1 MEVIIHIFETLN
13 KKPEITFLVWI
24 LMSATSLVFIM
35 IFDFLKNNGNI
46 ISDFDGD
53 DMICI
58 ILLMTLGLVGGIF
71 IIIIYMKEYKEYR
84 ERVKKDSRWWELREY
99 GGWK

>member
-1 MEVIIHIFETLN
+1 MGEIITYISDKRHEGILLILWLSMGGISLIFM
-13 KKPEITFLVWI
+13 I
-24 LMSATSLVFIM
+24 

-46 ISDFDGD
+46 IADLNGD
-53 DMICI
+53 DMII
-58 ILLMTLGLVGGIF
+58 IIMFMMLGPTGGTF

-84 ERVKKDSRWWELREY
+84 EKAKKDARWWELREY